1 MDRYRGFAQIE
12 RDHIRASFKPDFEW
26 AVFAEPSPRNPPRVP
41 LGAARVALISTAG
54 AHLPDQPR
62 HDGGTDGDHTYRAIP
77 ADAEDVQLHHGGY
90 DARRARADPD
100 VVFPLGLLR
109 ELAADG
115 VIGAVGPVAYGFMGY
130 IPDTGPLLGETGPE
144 VARALIGD
152 AVDLALLVPA

>member
-12 RDHIRASFKPDFEW
+12 RDYIRGSFRPDFEW
-26 AVFAEPSPRNPPRVP
+26 AVFDAPSPRNPPRVP
-41 LGAARVALISTAG
+41 LAAARVALISTAG

-62 HDGGTDGDHTYRAIP
+62 HAGGDDGDHTYRAIP
-77 ADAEDVQLHHGGY
+77 ADAEEVQLHHGGY
-90 DARRARADPD
+90 DVRRARTDPD
-100 VVFPLGLLR
+100 VVFPLGLLH

-115 VIGAVGPVAYGFMGY
+115 VIGAVGPVAYGFMGSS
-130 IPDTGPLLGETGPE
+130 PDTGPLMDETGPE